1 MSILL
6 KEPGFLMEN
15 KYIKKNLPS
24 IEIIM
29 IVLKKTMFNHFNLID
44 LKNSKTIILI
54 QLQLLM
60 SLKNNLKVIVLDYF
74 FALEIIYRM
83 NNMFKL

>member
-29 IVLKKTMFNHFNLID
+29 IVLKKTMFNHFNLIA